1 MQLFE
6 KFSNTLPLP
15 DVFSAVFKKAD
26 GQLKLVG
33 GSDSGVCVC
42 VCLISKENGKKTCYI
57 ANIGDTE
64 QFYTSI
70 LKQLD

>member
-33 GSDSGVCVC
+33 GSNSGVCVC
-42 VCLISKENGKKTCYI
+42 FCLISMENGKKRV
-57 ANIGDTE
+57 
-64 QFYTSI
+64 I
-70 LKQLD
+70 LRILGTQSNFIHRF